1 MGMHHMQ
8 LQLVNV
14 YRDED
19 EMSRTLPYQSLTKEY
34 LPLMQHIRSI
44 WHTCSESHMY
54 SDNKYRCH
62 TLMAVMNSACCV
74 SMYVHFG
81 NSLVDEYLCIHAHT
95 HTHQVCL

>member
-19 EMSRTLPYQSLTKEY
+19 KMSRTLPHQSLITKEY
-34 LPLMQHIRSI
+34 LPLMQHICSI
-44 WHTCSESHMY
+44 WHTVSHICTVITSTGATVHAVFQCMFILETVLWMNTY
-54 SDNKYRCH
+54 AYMH
-62 TLMAVMNSACCV
+62 T
-74 SMYVHFG
+74 HT
-81 NSLVDEYLCIHAHT
+81 HT